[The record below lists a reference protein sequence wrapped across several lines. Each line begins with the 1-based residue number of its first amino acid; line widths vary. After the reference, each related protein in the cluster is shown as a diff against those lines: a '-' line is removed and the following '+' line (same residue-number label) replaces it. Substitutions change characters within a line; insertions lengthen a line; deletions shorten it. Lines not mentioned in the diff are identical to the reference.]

1 MVEGMKEELRRRI
14 GRTHWL
20 SNSIKEKLM
29 EKLDNLQTQIG
40 YPDWYKDNAAVIR
53 YYDGVFILTQLYN
66 QKMHDI
72 CLYKP
77 EILLFAVSNRNGLF
91 SKYFKL

>member
-77 EILLFAVSNRNGLF
+77 EILLFACLLYTSDAADE
-91 SKYFKL
+91 

>member
-1 MVEGMKEELRRRI
+1 MKEELRRRI

-77 EILLFAVSNRNGLF
+77 EILLFAASNRNGLF

>member
-1 MVEGMKEELRRRI
+1 
-14 GRTHWL
+14 
-20 SNSIKEKLM
+20 M

-77 EILLFAVSNRNGLF
+77 EILLFAASNRNGLF
-91 SKYFKL
+91 SKYFKLWKERVVKKSDRIQAECHER